1 MSVKDVI
8 KNSFLEGLGY
18 SAPSI
23 KTILL
28 CLLVAVLV
36 GIYIFVFY
44 RIIVEEGF
52 YSAHFG
58 LSLILITIITAG
70 IILTIQSSVIVSLG
84 MVGAL
89 SIVRFRT
96 AIKDPLD
103 LIFLFWAIS
112 AGIIAGTGMVGLIIV
127 TSVIISV
134 IFIIFR
140 LIPRKKKNRIF
151 LSVTGEQN
159 IEMNLIKE
167 CLSKADK
174 TYRVQSRNLSK
185 AGLSLVVEMKTD
197 DPDALIQS
205 INEISGVQSISVVS
219 GAENTTL

>member
-1 MSVKDVI
+1 MTPPQIIALIRREVKPALGCTEPIAVALAVAKATEIIRDNCSCSGDWRLKADFRLDISVSGNI
-8 KNSFLEGLGY
+8 LKNGMG
-18 SAPSI
+18 
-23 KTILL
+23 
-28 CLLVAVLV
+28 V
-36 GIYIFVFY
+36 GI
-44 RIIVEEGF
+44 
-52 YSAHFG
+52 
-58 LSLILITIITAG
+58 
-70 IILTIQSSVIVSLG
+70 
-84 MVGAL
+84 
-89 SIVRFRT
+89 
-96 AIKDPLD
+96 P
-103 LIFLFWAIS
+103 
-112 AGIIAGTGMVGLIIV
+112 GTGMVGLIIV

-219 GAENTTL
+219 GAENTML